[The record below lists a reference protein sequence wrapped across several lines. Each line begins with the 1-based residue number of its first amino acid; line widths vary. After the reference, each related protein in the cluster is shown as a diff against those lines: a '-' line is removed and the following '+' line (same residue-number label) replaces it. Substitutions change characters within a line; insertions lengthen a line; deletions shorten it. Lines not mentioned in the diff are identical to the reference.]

1 MFVTHDVDEAIFL
14 ADRIVV
20 LLPRPGR
27 IGRILN
33 VGLER
38 PRGVSCMTSATFM
51 TLKAEAL
58 DLLHLVDHP
67 SGNNV

>member
-33 VGLER
+33 VDLER
-38 PRGVSCMTSATFM
+38 PRDVSCLTSSTFIS
-51 TLKAEAL
+51 LKAEAL
-58 DLLHLVDHP
+58 DLLYR
-67 SGNNV
+67 